1 MVAYCLQFLVDEI
14 KKLKTASQLWVI
26 YHTIAQ
32 MSDYEDDVA
41 EAWEGSFMGGGGGG
55 GKKYKAKPSHVGRV
69 RVGGNAWGSGS
80 ESACPKNCL
89 KKCCKKVSTTPK
101 K

>member
-1 MVAYCLQFLVDEI
+1 M
-14 KKLKTASQLWVI
+14 KTAGWLWLI

-41 EAWEGSFMGGGGGG
+41 EAWEGSFLGGGGGGGG
-55 GKKYKAKPSHVGRV
+55 GKKYKAKPSNVGRV
-69 RVGGNAWGSGS
+69 RVGGNAWSSGS
-80 ESACPKNCL
+80 DTACPKNCL
-89 KKCCKKVSTTPK
+89 KKCCKKVLATSK